1 MKESKEIKGK
11 SSVSLQAFL
20 LLHGTLLLYAVV
32 TVLTKLASGYLSQA
46 NWPMTLLFLFFSV
59 AALGAYSILWQQV
72 LKRMPLTTA
81 FANKAVTIIWGMLW
95 GVLIFR
101 ESIPPAMIIGSVVI
115 IAGIWLVVTSD
126 E

>member
-46 NWPMTLLFLFFSV
+46 WWRT
-59 AALGAYSILWQQV
+59 
-72 LKRMPLTTA
+72 
-81 FANKAVTIIWGMLW
+81 
-95 GVLIFR
+95 
-101 ESIPPAMIIGSVVI
+101 
-115 IAGIWLVVTSD
+115 WLPHRPQRSG
-126 E
+126 

>member
-72 LKRMPLTTA
+72 LKHFTLVKA
-81 FANKAVTIIWGMLW
+81 YSNK
-95 GVLIFR
+95 GV
-101 ESIPPAMIIGSVVI
+101 VVI
-115 IAGIWLVVTSD
+115 WNLLWAVVFFQ
-126 E
+126 ELYGCFMKLLGMKR

>member
-1 MKESKEIKGK
+1 MMEKAKLKDMLF
-11 SSVSLQAFL
+11 LQAVL
-20 LLHGTLLLYAVV
+20 ILYSFASVCS
-32 TVLTKLASGYLSQA
+32 KLASGYEFLSSGFILWYGLVIVCLA
-46 NWPMTLLFLFFSV
+46 V
-59 AALGAYSILWQQV
+59 YALLWQQV

-101 ESIPPAMIIGSVVI
+101 ESITPAMIIGSVVI

>member
-46 NWPMTLLFLFFSV
+46 NWPMTLLFLFS
-59 AALGAYSILWQQV
+59 AWRRWA
-72 LKRMPLTTA
+72 RTA
-81 FANKAVTIIWGMLW
+81 
-95 GVLIFR
+95 
-101 ESIPPAMIIGSVVI
+101 SCGSRF
-115 IAGIWLVVTSD
+115 
-126 E
+126 

>member
-1 MKESKEIKGK
+1 
-11 SSVSLQAFL
+11 
-20 LLHGTLLLYAVV
+20 
-32 TVLTKLASGYLSQA
+32 
-46 NWPMTLLFLFFSV
+46 
-59 AALGAYSILWQQV
+59 
-72 LKRMPLTTA
+72 MPLTTA

-101 ESIPPAMIIGSVVI
+101 ESITPAMIIGSVVI

>member
-72 LKRMPLTTA
+72 LKRMPLN
-81 FANKAVTIIWGMLW
+81 FA
-95 GVLIFR
+95 
-101 ESIPPAMIIGSVVI
+101 
-115 IAGIWLVVTSD
+115 
-126 E
+126 

>member
-101 ESIPPAMIIGSVVI
+101 ESITPAMIIGSVVI

>member
-11 SSVSLQAFL
+11 FSVSLQAFL

-59 AALGAYSILWQQV
+59 AALRGKICAKTNMFKFNRI
-72 LKRMPLTTA
+72 
-81 FANKAVTIIWGMLW
+81 
-95 GVLIFR
+95 
-101 ESIPPAMIIGSVVI
+101 
-115 IAGIWLVVTSD
+115 
-126 E
+126 